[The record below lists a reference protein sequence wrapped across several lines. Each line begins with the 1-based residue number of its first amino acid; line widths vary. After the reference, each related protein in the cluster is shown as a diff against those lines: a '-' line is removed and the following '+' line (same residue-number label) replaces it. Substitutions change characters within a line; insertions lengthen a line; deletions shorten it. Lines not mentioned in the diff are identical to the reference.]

1 MIMRE
6 RKKEKET
13 HGGQSAEDMVRKS
26 YARMNKSFGCSM
38 ILWYNYAGK
47 EKQVAEN
54 TCSLIKSSLYAF
66 FSVING
72 EANFVLMAAN
82 YGHERMAF

>member
-66 FSVING
+66 FFSHQRGSEFRFNG
-72 EANFVLMAAN
+72 SKLWA
-82 YGHERMAF
+82 